1 MSVNR
6 QRQRGAAQNSVYTWQ
21 TIATEMKALPEQLEN
36 RSEDMVQ
43 RTAPALIQSL
53 VTKVNGLRDFGAD
66 ALFGLHDAM
75 ESWSSSRLDGFSS
88 PLTEAINARNE
99 AEAQG
104 RPRSGNNCAGQQLCD
119 CPHIVFTQREL
130 DRLGDASLT
139 DVAALELIA
148 MRGSAIGITN
158 AAEETRRWWTAFHV
172 NFCFERNGHFP
183 TYHKIYD
190 DAIQFGRLIAN
201 AKNARC
207 SGLKCYPRMIEQWPR
222 DVMQRAYS
230 EDAPPVVAD
239 LPSLTN
245 LATHHVPLRSNSRL
259 LVDEAART
267 RRDLEANC
275 ARGKRLYYDTPR
287 RQPSLLHLQGEP
299 QYETPPR
306 LAIEFKPR
314 PPARATTRLALTNS
328 AYDGTP
334 TPAPM
339 QDYPPRDEPR
349 VVHPPSTIQ
358 VGLRV
363 PPPVRTDYLADHLG
377 APAEPLA
384 SADAETA
391 AMRSEIEE
399 VHREDAAFNA
409 LIKRDKER
417 KDEALSKAQA
427 KRKREREIEA
437 TRKMLRQQLDALNK
451 SDKGASASDLD
462 AAAKD
467 AADAQLGVGDDAV
480 GPKRVLKR
488 PAHAAAAVPA
498 AKAKATKGV
507 IKVAPIDLAPIRAE
521 VKDYKGRR
529 EAFGCKGYS
538 LVNSKLSADDDK
550 LAETRKWARGELVK
564 IWDKRWGSAK

>member
-1 MSVNR
+1 
-6 QRQRGAAQNSVYTWQ
+6 
-21 TIATEMKALPEQLEN
+21 
-36 RSEDMVQ
+36 
-43 RTAPALIQSL
+43 
-53 VTKVNGLRDFGAD
+53 
-66 ALFGLHDAM
+66 
-75 ESWSSSRLDGFSS
+75 
-88 PLTEAINARNE
+88 
-99 AEAQG
+99 
-104 RPRSGNNCAGQQLCD
+104 
-119 CPHIVFTQREL
+119 
-130 DRLGDASLT
+130 
-139 DVAALELIA
+139 
-148 MRGSAIGITN
+148 
-158 AAEETRRWWTAFHV
+158 
-172 NFCFERNGHFP
+172 
-183 TYHKIYD
+183 
-190 DAIQFGRLIAN
+190 
-201 AKNARC
+201 
-207 SGLKCYPRMIEQWPR
+207 
-222 DVMQRAYS
+222 
-230 EDAPPVVAD
+230 
-239 LPSLTN
+239 
-245 LATHHVPLRSNSRL
+245 
-259 LVDEAART
+259 
-267 RRDLEANC
+267 
-275 ARGKRLYYDTPR
+275 
-287 RQPSLLHLQGEP
+287 
-299 QYETPPR
+299 
-306 LAIEFKPR
+306 
-314 PPARATTRLALTNS
+314 
-328 AYDGTP
+328 
-334 TPAPM
+334 M

-391 AMRSEIEE
+391 AMRSELEE

-417 KDEALSKAQA
+417 KDESLSKAQA

-550 LAETRKWARGELVK
+550 LADTRKWARGELVK